1 MEFLNP
7 YIIADIPLLELL
19 RNLALGI
26 IIATVW
32 SFVISKTTRLIVDL
46 RQYLPI
52 FLLLVI
58 SMILIITTIKTSI
71 ALSLGLVGALSI
83 VRFRTPI
90 KEPEELLYIFVA
102 IAMGLGLGANQ
113 VLSTLL
119 GFLVIVFSMLPFA
132 FFRKSSLSTQSSFI
146 DLILY
151 PKQNNQI
158 NVKNIEDIIKNLKF
172 KYKIRRI
179 SETLQQT
186 EILFEASKVNLEEFE
201 QFKHK
206 LRDYCENYE
215 ISITSNA
222 RIIT

>member
-1 MEFLNP
+1 MDFLNP
-7 YIIADIPLLELL
+7 YVIADIPLLELL
-19 RNLALGI
+19 RNLTLGI
-26 IIATVW
+26 IIAIVW

-119 GFLVIVFSMLPFA
+119 GFLVIVLSMLPFA
-132 FFRKSSLSTQSSFI
+132 FFRKSSLQAQNNFI

-151 PKQNNQI
+151 PKQGSQI
-158 NVKNIEDIIKNLKF
+158 NVKDIEDIIKNLRF

-179 SETLQQT
+179 FETRQQT
-186 EILFEASKVNLEEFE
+186 EMLFETTKVDLEKFE
-201 QFKHK
+201 HFKYK
-206 LRDYCENYE
+206 LKDHCENYE

-222 RIIT
+222 RVIT